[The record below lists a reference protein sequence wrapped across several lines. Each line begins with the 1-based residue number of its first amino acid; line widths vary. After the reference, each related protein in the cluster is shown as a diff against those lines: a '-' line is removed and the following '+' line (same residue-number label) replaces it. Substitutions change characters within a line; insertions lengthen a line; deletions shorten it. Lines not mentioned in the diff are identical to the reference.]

1 MFRALISNLD
11 AMRPLDLKSLKTS
24 DKNLA
29 SNLQIPCLNRGHLM
43 RTIYIA
49 IVAAVALSIGL
60 LLFASVPLSQYI
72 DPVAFL
78 VVGGGT
84 VLVTVLRSGFAPFA
98 QSLAVL
104 WRRKVDATARLDA
117 LAVAFHEMALIA
129 RRDGPVALEHHP
141 ADDPFLLDGLARF
154 VDGADEER
162 LRLYLERKLA
172 RLEEHH
178 AAQIDCWRGWIDH
191 APAMGLIGTMIGL
204 VGVLGNLTDPH
215 AIGPALGLALL
226 TTLYGALLA
235 NLVGVPVLARLQRRL
250 REERDFCEKM
260 MEGLCVLARGGSSRQ
275 MREALQPHAPVK
287 PVLKLVGNG

>member
-1 MFRALISNLD
+1 
-11 AMRPLDLKSLKTS
+11 
-24 DKNLA
+24 
-29 SNLQIPCLNRGHLM
+29 M

-49 IVAAVALSIGL
+49 IAATIALALGL
-60 LLFASVPLSQYI
+60 LVFASTPLMHYV

-78 VVGGGT
+78 IVGGGT
-84 VLVTVLRSGFAPFA
+84 VLVTVLRSGFAPFVH
-98 QSLAVL
+98 SLGVL
-104 WRRKVDATARLDA
+104 FRRKVDASARLDA
-117 LAVAFHEMALIA
+117 LAGSFHEMALIA
-129 RRDGPVALEHHP
+129 RRDGPVALEHHQVNE
-141 ADDPFLLDGLARF
+141 PFLSDGLARF

-162 LRLYLERKLA
+162 LRLYLERELA

-178 AAQIDCWRGWIDH
+178 AAQVDCWRGWIDH

-226 TTLYGALLA
+226 TTLYGAVLA

-250 REERDFCEKM
+250 REERDYCDKM
-260 MEGLCVLARGGSSRQ
+260 TEGLCVLARGGSSRQ
-275 MREALQPHAPVK
+275 MREALQPHALVK

>member
-1 MFRALISNLD
+1 
-11 AMRPLDLKSLKTS
+11 
-24 DKNLA
+24 
-29 SNLQIPCLNRGHLM
+29 M

-49 IVAAVALSIGL
+49 IAAAVALSLGL
-60 LLFASVPLSQYI
+60 LLFASVPLLQYI

-78 VVGGGT
+78 IVGGGT
-84 VLVTVLRSGFAPFA
+84 VLVTVLRSGVAPFA

-104 WRRKVDATARLDA
+104 SRRKVDAASRLDV
-117 LAVAFHEMALIA
+117 LAGSFHEMALIA
-129 RRDGPVALEHHP
+129 RRDGPVALEHHQV
-141 ADDPFLLDGLARF
+141 DDPFLSDGLARF

-162 LRLYLERKLA
+162 LRIYLERELA

-226 TTLYGALLA
+226 TTLYGAVLA

-250 REERDFCEKM
+250 REERDFCDKM
-260 MEGLCVLARGGSSRQ
+260 TEGLCVLARGGSSRQ
-275 MREALQPHAPVK
+275 MREALQPHALAK